1 MTALQV
7 EGVRKSFGALRAT
20 DDVSL
25 AVAPGEMHALIG
37 PNGAGKTTLVSL
49 IAGEIAPDAGRILLG
64 GRDVTRLPGARRARL
79 GLGRSY
85 QITQLMAD
93 ETAEANAAMAVQAA
107 QGHAFRFWRD
117 AAQDRSLRDP
127 ARAALDRVGLGDR
140 AATRVADLAHGER
153 RQLELAIILARRAE
167 VLLLDEPMAGL
178 GHEESLRMTALLRD
192 LKGRHAVLLVEHD
205 MDAVFALADRVTVLV
220 RGRVIA
226 SGPPEAIRRDPE
238 VRAAYLGDSLDAAA
252 PAGAV
257 PA

>member
-37 PNGAGKTTLVSL
+37 PNGAGQDH
-49 IAGEIAPDAGRILLG
+49 AGLADRRRDRARRRPHPARRPRRHAAAGRAP
-64 GRDVTRLPGARRARL
+64 RAARTRAVLPDHAAHG
-79 GLGRSY
+79 
-85 QITQLMAD
+85 D